1 MPRMT
6 DKKREEDR
14 KVHRMEAESDPD
26 TSSNM
31 FASFHR
37 QTLSC
42 LILQKSWAPCL
53 IHFSEEEPR
62 DL

>member
-1 MPRMT
+1 MPQMT
-6 DKKREEDR
+6 DKKTEEDR
-14 KVHRMEAESDPD
+14 QVQGMEVESDPD

-31 FASFHR
+31 FASFHG
-37 QTLSC
+37 QTLPC

-53 IHFSEEEPR
+53 IYFSEEEPR

>member
-14 KVHRMEAESDPD
+14 RVHSMEAESDPD